1 MNEYKPSSHPATAAF
16 GAFAVALTAMTIGL
30 AVVLPAKMDAGKQEV
45 GAVAAPQPA
54 LAPAADVDSGPIR
67 IEVIARRDSAW
78 MPVHTQL
85 TAPKSKAQGS
95 GRLGG
100 RAVAAPEP
108 LSHADAGLQPAL
120 CPYLT
125 KGTVAATS

>member
-1 MNEYKPSSHPATAAF
+1 MNDYKPLSRPAAF
-16 GAFAVALTAMTIGL
+16 GAFAVALTAMSIGL
-30 AVVLPAKMDAGKQEV
+30 AVVLPAKMGAGKHEV
-45 GAVAAPQPA
+45 RTIAAPQSA
-54 LAPAADVDSGPIR
+54 GAPVADLDSGPIR
-67 IEVIARRDSAW
+67 IDVIARRDSGW

-85 TAPKSKAQGS
+85 TTPKSRAQRS
-95 GRLGG
+95 GRLGA

-108 LSHADAGLQPAL
+108 LSHADAGLQPAV

>member
-1 MNEYKPSSHPATAAF
+1 MNDYKPSSRPGAL

-30 AVVLPAKMDAGKQEV
+30 AVVLPAKMDAGKHEV
-45 GAVAAPQPA
+45 RTVAAPQA
-54 LAPAADVDSGPIR
+54 AGAPVADLDSGPIR
-67 IEVIARRDSAW
+67 IDVIARRDSGW

-95 GRLGG
+95 GRLGAH
-100 RAVAAPEP
+100 AVAAPEP

-120 CPYLT
+120 CPYLSS
-125 KGTVAATS
+125 GTVAATS